1 MKLYVGNL
9 PFQTTDDV
17 LRDLFAA
24 HGEVTDVNQI
34 IDTFTGQNKGFGFIE
49 MSRQA
54 DAEAAMKALN
64 GSSLNGK
71 NITVKLAKPEDKRS
85 KRRRR

>member
-9 PFQTTDDV
+9 PFQATDDM
-17 LRDLFAA
+17 LRDLFST
-24 HGEVTDVNQI
+24 HGEVTEINRVMN
-34 IDTFTGQNKGFGFIE
+34 TFTGQHKGFGFVE
-49 MSRQA
+49 MPRQA

-64 GSSLNGK
+64 GSSLNG
-71 NITVKLAKPEDKRS
+71 NNLIVRLAKPEVKRS